1 MLGGGITSY
10 LLIVWCF
17 KWFNCPQLKEMA
29 ERLPGHTA
37 GYNEGSIAENTSN
50 ILNQFSNESHAANG
64 TISEAQSNSNSKDK
78 TLRNGTKQPTGKG
91 EWVVHDQPGVYIT
104 LSSLPGGGNE
114 LKRVRF
120 RYLHLPL
127 LVGTFMIYST
137 KLGNQSFQNQDKVVY
152 QPSLSMFWVWPF

>member
-1 MLGGGITSY
+1 
-10 LLIVWCF
+10 
-17 KWFNCPQLKEMA
+17 MA

-127 LVGTFMIYST
+127 SVGTFMIY
-137 KLGNQSFQNQDKVVY
+137 
-152 QPSLSMFWVWPF
+152 

>member
-1 MLGGGITSY
+1 
-10 LLIVWCF
+10 
-17 KWFNCPQLKEMA
+17 MA
-29 ERLPGHTA
+29 ERLPGHTT
-37 GYNEGSIAENTSN
+37 GYSEGTIAENTSN

-64 TISEAQSNSNSKDK
+64 TISEAQSISNLKDK

-120 RYLHLPL
+120 SRKHFTEEQAEKWWAEN
-127 LVGTFMIYST
+127 GT
-137 KLGNQSFQNQDKVVY
+137 KVCERHNILT
-152 QPSLSMFWVWPF
+152 S

>member
-127 LVGTFMIYST
+127 SVGTFMIYST

-152 QPSLSMFWVWPF
+152 QPSLSMFRVWPF

>member
-1 MLGGGITSY
+1 MLWGGITSY

-127 LVGTFMIYST
+127 SVGTFMIYST

-152 QPSLSMFWVWPF
+152 QPSLSMFRVWPF

>member
-1 MLGGGITSY
+1 
-10 LLIVWCF
+10 
-17 KWFNCPQLKEMA
+17 MA
-29 ERLPGHTA
+29 ERLPGHTT
-37 GYNEGSIAENTSN
+37 GYNEGTIAENTSN

-64 TISEAQSNSNSKDK
+64 TISEAQSNSNLKDK
-78 TLRNGTKQPTGKG
+78 TSRNGTKQPTGKG

-104 LSSLPGGGNE
+104 LFSLPGGGNE

-127 LVGTFMIYST
+127 SVGTFMIYST

-152 QPSLSMFWVWPF
+152 QPSLSMFRV

>member
-1 MLGGGITSY
+1 MLGGGIASY

-37 GYNEGSIAENTSN
+37 GYNEGSIAEKTSN

-127 LVGTFMIYST
+127 SVGTFMIYST

-152 QPSLSMFWVWPF
+152 QPSLSMFRVWPF